1 MDKRRII
8 DGIIAQLQAELELF
22 TAASRGAREDATDDQ
37 ARSEDKYDTRAT
49 EASYLAD
56 GQAKVAAEVL
66 ESLEVYQKMQV
77 RSFSPGSLVELGAL
91 VQVEQ
96 PGTKDWFFLGPRSG
110 GLVVKEDGRE
120 VAVITPHS
128 PMGRGI
134 LGHAAGN
141 TVEVNLGGAKREA
154 KIVSVE

>member
-22 TAASRGAREDATDDQ
+22 SSASRGAREDATDDE
-37 ARSEDKYDTRAT
+37 ARAEDRYDTRAT

-66 ESLEVYQKMQV
+66 ESLEVYQKMEV

-91 VQVEQ
+91 VEIEQ
-96 PGTKDWFFLGPRSG
+96 RGTKDLFFLGPRSG
-110 GLVVKEDGRE
+110 GLVVKEEGRE
-120 VAVITPHS
+120 VAVITPQS